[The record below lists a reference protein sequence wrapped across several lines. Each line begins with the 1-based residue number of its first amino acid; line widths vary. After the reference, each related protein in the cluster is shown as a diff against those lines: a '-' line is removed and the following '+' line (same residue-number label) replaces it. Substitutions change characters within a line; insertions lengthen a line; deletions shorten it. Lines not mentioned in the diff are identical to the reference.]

1 MFEKLL
7 LVFFFVVLCSL
18 KWFFMANSAVY
29 LNVNIA
35 LSKNWFNGVAYFENV
50 RFRLGKRFFCWIFI
64 FPSKVPD
71 ELNSLKE
78 PSTFKG

>member
-7 LVFFFVVLCSL
+7 LVFLSVVLCSL

-35 LSKNWFNGVAYFENV
+35 LSKNWFNGVAYFDNV
-50 RFRLGKRFFCWIFI
+50 RFRLGKMFFFGYLFFQVRCLI
-64 FPSKVPD
+64 
-71 ELNSLKE
+71 NSIL
-78 PSTFKG
+78 

>member
-7 LVFFFVVLCSL
+7 LVFFIRCALFFEMVFHGKLGGLFKCEHCS
-18 KWFFMANSAVY
+18 
-29 LNVNIA
+29 
-35 LSKNWFNGVAYFENV
+35 SKYWFNGVAYFDNV